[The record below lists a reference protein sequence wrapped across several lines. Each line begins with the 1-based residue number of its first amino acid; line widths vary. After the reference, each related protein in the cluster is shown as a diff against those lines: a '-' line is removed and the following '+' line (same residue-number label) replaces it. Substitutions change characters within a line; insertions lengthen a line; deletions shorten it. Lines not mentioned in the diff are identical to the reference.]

1 MTDEQQRAE
10 AAAAELKTWQDA
22 LKGLARNARSLKTAI
37 QGYGPDDV
45 ELYDV
50 TSGNCNVLMNQ
61 VRAKLSD
68 YTEWIDGLLDDTE
81 ASPSIDQGVKDER
94 AELLEKLKTDNIK
107 LFRENEKLVKAKAA
121 SLMAAAPGPAPPGGG
136 GALPFF
142 LIFS

>member
-22 LKGLARNARSLKTAI
+22 LKGLARNARSIKTAI

-68 YTEWIDGLLDDTE
+68 YTEWIDGLLDDG
-81 ASPSIDQGVKDER
+81 IR
-94 AELLEKLKTDNIK
+94 
-107 LFRENEKLVKAKAA
+107 
-121 SLMAAAPGPAPPGGG
+121 
-136 GALPFF
+136 
-142 LIFS
+142 IFSSNIFDTHSPACTTH